1 MQDNKKIFVDYDSPV
16 KLANKCHISLR
27 ISNEFGYVND
37 VKAMFNRNGEK
48 PGGEGKSYLEYDE
61 SKSNSEYSTFSG
73 DMLFKTPGYRTFYIE
88 LKLNGHLEEIKY
100 DYELESA
107 VIATGKVLDFWEL
120 FVSYSDFK
128 TPEWI
133 KGGIMYQI
141 FVDTFCSVNL
151 PEELKNRVVSWGTFP
166 KWQKDND
173 GIYRNNQFYGGNLRG
188 IIQKVDEGYFDKLGV
203 TVLYLTPVL
212 QSPSSNRYDTLD
224 YEKIDDMVGTW
235 DDLDELHKKLN
246 SRGISL
252 IVDMVFN
259 HSSSGNR
266 LLREDPE
273 MYSWV
278 QKYTIPHCWWGY
290 GHLVEFNKISEN
302 YFRNLAEWL
311 SLYSKYMDGIRLDV
325 ADNLPDF
332 VLKFIRNH
340 FGKYILG
347 EVWKN
352 AVTGE
357 FREFLYGDELDAV
370 MNYQF
375 PNAIYRYVRWGN
387 YKYFKAIVERI
398 CKLYPEQALSASP
411 IFLSSHDIPRIPNIL
426 VGDFMKESTDFE
438 NVWDMEKDGY
448 WFNGGSFFD
457 TDKFR
462 RWEVDNDRIPADK
475 RELAYQLQGLAV
487 FFQYTLPGLP
497 SIFAG
502 DEAGVTGFKDP
513 TNRKPFPWNNIDKR
527 SFELYQRLGAFRT
540 KYRDVFSGADFKI
553 LQIDN
558 CKTIY
563 RRGNLTFILNRTPNE
578 VFVENYN
585 LQKAVF
591 SLKEVTSEHVVAP
604 YNAVVIKD

>member
-16 KLANKCHISLR
+16 KLADKCHISLR
-27 ISNEFGYVND
+27 MANSLGYVND
-37 VKAMFNRNGEK
+37 VKAIFNRNGEK
-48 PGGEGKSYLEYDE
+48 PGGEGKCYLMYDE
-61 SKSNSEYSTFSG
+61 SKSTEEYSTFTGEMS
-73 DMLFKTPGYRTFYIE
+73 FKAPGYRTFYIE

-100 DYELESA
+100 DYETDSA
-107 VIATGKVLDFWEL
+107 VIGTGKSYAFWEL
-120 FVSYSDFK
+120 FASYSYFE
-128 TPEWI
+128 TPSWI

-141 FVDTFCSVNL
+141 FVDTFCSVHL
-151 PEELKNRVVSWGTFP
+151 PDSMKNRVVNWNTFP
-166 KWQKDND
+166 KWEKDPD

-188 IIQKVDEGYFDKLGV
+188 IIQKVDEGYFDKLGI

-252 IVDMVFN
+252 VVDMVFN

-266 LLREDPE
+266 LLKEDPE

-278 QKYTIPHCWWGY
+278 EKYTIPHCWWGY
-290 GHLVEFNKISEN
+290 DHLVEFNKISDN
-302 YFRNLAEWL
+302 YFINLAGWL
-311 SLYSKYMDGIRLDV
+311 NLYSKYMDGIRLDV

-332 VLKFIRNH
+332 VLKFIRNN
-340 FGKYILG
+340 FDKYILG

-352 AVTGE
+352 AITGE
-357 FREFLYGDELDAV
+357 FREFFYGDELDAV

-387 YKYFKAIVERI
+387 YRYFKDIVEGI
-398 CKLYPEQALSASP
+398 CRLYPEQALSASP

-448 WFNGGSFFD
+448 WFNGAFFD

-462 RWEVDNDRIPADK
+462 RWEVDNDHFPADK

-487 FFQYTLPGLP
+487 FLQYTLPGLP

-513 TNRKPFPWNNIDKR
+513 TNRKSFPWDNIDKR
-527 SFELYQRLGAFRT
+527 SYELYQKLGEFRT
-540 KYRDVFSGADFKI
+540 NYRDAFSGTDFKI
-553 LQIDN
+553 LEIDET
-558 CKTIY
+558 KTIY
-563 RRGNLTFILNRTPNE
+563 RRGGLTFIINRTPNE
-578 VFVENYN
+578 IYVENYTMKN
-585 LQKAVF
+585 VIF

-604 YNAVVIKD
+604 YNAVVITD

>member
-16 KLANKCHISLR
+16 KLADKCHISLR
-27 ISNEFGYVND
+27 MANSLGYVND
-37 VKAMFNRNGEK
+37 VKAIFNRNGEM
-48 PGGEGKSYLEYDE
+48 PGGEGKCYLMYDE
-61 SKSNSEYSTFSG
+61 SKSTEEYSTFTGEMS
-73 DMLFKTPGYRTFYIE
+73 FKAPGYRTFYIE

-100 DYELESA
+100 DHETDSA
-107 VIATGKVLDFWEL
+107 VIGTGKSYAFWEL
-120 FVSYSDFK
+120 FASYSYFE
-128 TPEWI
+128 TPSWI

-151 PEELKNRVVSWGTFP
+151 PENLKNRVVSWNTFP
-166 KWQKDND
+166 KWEKDPD

-224 YEKIDDMVGTW
+224 YEKIDDLVGIW

-266 LLREDPE
+266 LLKEEPE

-278 QKYTIPHCWWGY
+278 EKYTIPHCWWGY
-290 GHLVEFNKISEN
+290 DHLVEFNKISNN
-302 YFRNLAEWL
+302 YFINLASWL
-311 SLYSKYMDGIRLDV
+311 KLYSKYMDGIRLDV

-332 VLKFIRNH
+332 VLKFIRNN
-340 FGKYILG
+340 FDKYILG

-352 AVTGE
+352 AITGE
-357 FREFLYGDELDAV
+357 FREFFYGDELDAV

-387 YKYFKAIVERI
+387 YRYFKDIVEGI

-426 VGDFMKESTDFE
+426 VGDFMKESTNFE

-448 WFNGGSFFD
+448 WFNGAFFD

-462 RWEVDNDRIPADK
+462 RWEVDNDRFPADK

-487 FFQYTLPGLP
+487 FLQYTLPGLP

-513 TNRKPFPWNNIDKR
+513 TNRKTFPWDNIDNR
-527 SFELYQRLGAFRT
+527 SYELYQRLGEFRT
-540 KYRDVFSGADFKI
+540 QYRDVFSGTDFKI
-553 LQIDN
+553 LEIDET
-558 CKTIY
+558 KTIY
-563 RRGNLTFILNRTPNE
+563 RRGGFTFIINRTPNE
-578 VFVENYN
+578 IYVENYTMKN
-585 LQKAVF
+585 VIF
-591 SLKEVTSEHVVAP
+591 SLKEVTNKHVVAP